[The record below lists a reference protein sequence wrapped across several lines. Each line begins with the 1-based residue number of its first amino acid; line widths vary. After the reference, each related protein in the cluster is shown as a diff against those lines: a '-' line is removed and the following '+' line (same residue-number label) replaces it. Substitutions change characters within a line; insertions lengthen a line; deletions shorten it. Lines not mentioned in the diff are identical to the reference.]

1 VLISVQASGIWRS
14 QGRPAHRE
22 PLRESRRHQSAI
34 WRSQGQQPHREPLRE
49 NERRAVVSR
58 DVQFSAADAAK
69 RATGE
74 QKRG

>member
-1 VLISVQASGIWRS
+1 VRSGDRRAAGTIWRA
-14 QGRPAHRE
+14 QNQ
-22 PLRESRRHQSAI
+22 PL
-34 WRSQGQQPHREPLRE
+34 HREPLRE

-58 DVQFSAADAAK
+58 DGQFSAADAAK